1 MDQKPLRY
9 SPAQAA
15 VVADR
20 APITIYRALESGVL
34 HGAQQ
39 ANRGRWSIRPE
50 CLEAWL
56 DGEPCQHKQD
66 AAKATKLAR
75 LRLA

>member
-1 MDQKPLRY
+1 MDQKPMRY

-20 APITIYRALESGVL
+20 APITIYRALESGSL
-34 HGAQQ
+34 HGTQQ

-50 CLEAWL
+50 CLDAWL
-56 DGEPCQHKQD
+56 DGEPCAHK
-66 AAKATKLAR
+66 AKVAPLRR
-75 LRLA
+75 LRIAN